1 MKSFH
6 QKVYLVRHGETE
18 WTIAKKHT
26 GLTDIPLTDE
36 GRLQAEWLKGKLE
49 DKKFKKVFCSSL
61 ERARETCKIAG
72 FSKEA
77 IIDEDLL
84 EWNYGDYEGKTL
96 AEIHETDPKWTIFS
110 KGAPNGES
118 LGDIATR
125 ANRVISRVRD
135 IPGDVALFSS
145 GHFSRALAAR
155 WLQLHVAEGRL
166 FLLSTAS
173 ISILGYEHETPVL
186 VTWNET

>member
-49 DKKFKKVFCSSL
+49 DKKFKKIFCSPL
-61 ERARETCKIAG
+61 ERARETCEIAG

-186 VTWNET
+186 ITWNKT